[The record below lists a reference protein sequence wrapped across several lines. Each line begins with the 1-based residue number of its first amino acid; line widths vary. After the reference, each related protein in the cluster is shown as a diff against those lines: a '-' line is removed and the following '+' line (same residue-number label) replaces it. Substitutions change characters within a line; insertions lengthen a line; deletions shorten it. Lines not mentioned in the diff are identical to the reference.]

1 MTIKT
6 INPAT
11 EEIIQ
16 EYETITKEEV
26 VNKTKK
32 AKDAFYEWKKDSSKR
47 MGFLYEF
54 AQALRKDKE
63 RLSRIA
69 TSEMG
74 KAIKESRAEVE
85 KCALAMEIGRA
96 HV

>member
-47 MGFLYEF
+47 INLLHEF
-54 AQALRKDKE
+54 AQQLLKDKE
-63 RLSRIA
+63 NLA
-69 TSEMG
+69 KTVTTEMG
-74 KAIKESRAEVE
+74 KAIEEAGSEVE
-85 KCALAMEIGRA
+85 KCCMG
-96 HV
+96 